1 MLNTDTSNPCPRH
14 LFLLQTPLRPQG
26 NTLPHP
32 LPCFPE
38 VILSLEILCLCLMTL
53 EMNAAS
59 EIRKDQTAEEL
70 R

>member
-1 MLNTDTSNPCPRH
+1 MLNTSNPWPRH
-14 LFLLQTPLRPQG
+14 LFLLPTPFRPQG
-26 NTLPHP
+26 NTLPYP

-38 VILSLEILCLCLMTL
+38 AILSLEILCLCLMTL

-59 EIRKDQTAEEL
+59 EVRKGQLLEEL